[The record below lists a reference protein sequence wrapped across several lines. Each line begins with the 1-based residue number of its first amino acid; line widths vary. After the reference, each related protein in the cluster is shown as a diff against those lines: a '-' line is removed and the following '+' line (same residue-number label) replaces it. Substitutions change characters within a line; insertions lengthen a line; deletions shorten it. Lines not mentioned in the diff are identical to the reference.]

1 MPSTEKDAIDNAV
14 ESGDPTVSEA
24 AFREIESRLR
34 ILGRSKERADLI
46 LRRAVLY
53 GVLGR
58 FREARA
64 DISVALREAPN
75 EPDVQLQADVIDGS
89 LYDQE
94 GKPAKAYERL
104 TAALSRHEGR
114 LRDPNL
120 AFLYEDIQQRRAFD
134 LVRVNNFQEAVP
146 LLKEILSFGL
156 PSEIR
161 SATLANLGFCYAK
174 SNEYEQAR
182 DCFMQ
187 VIEIGVTKAW
197 EGKVHFYLG
206 LACAHLHLLRE
217 AKHEFQ
223 LCEHHAAE
231 YNVSI
236 GNVYG
241 WLSWVCKGLGERTES
256 ERYARLARPA

>member
-1 MPSTEKDAIDNAV
+1 MPSTEKDVIDNAM
-14 ESGDPTVSEA
+14 ESGEPGVAEA

-34 ILGRSKERADLI
+34 ILKHSKERADLI

-58 FREARA
+58 FHDARA
-64 DISVALREAPN
+64 EISVALSEAPDD
-75 EPDVQLQADVIDGS
+75 PDVQLQADVIDGS

-94 GKPAKAYERL
+94 GKPAEAYARL
-104 TAALSRHEGR
+104 TTALSKHRAR
-114 LRDPNL
+114 LCTSDL
-120 AFLYEDIQQRRAFD
+120 AFLYEDVQQRRAFD
-134 LVRVNNFQEAVP
+134 LVRINNFQEAVP
-146 LLKEILSFGL
+146 LLREILSFRL
-156 PSEIR
+156 SSEIK
-161 SATLANLGFCYAK
+161 SAALANLGFCYAK
-174 SNEYEQAR
+174 LSEYEQAR

-206 LACAHLHLLRE
+206 LACAQLHLLRE

-231 YNVSI
+231 YNVAI
-236 GNVYG
+236 ANVYG

-256 ERYARLARPA
+256 ERYARLARQA